1 MLKNLSYT
9 ARNASGDA
17 ARQGEFGILTS
28 MHEAVWD
35 ALHSIPGDSFANAI
49 KRYDFATVYGV
60 SDPEPIVKG
69 IVPAIASARRA
80 WADYKALGETAAAGL
95 FKRTDRNFFSAGFSK
110 PGPAEID
117 QLANLFVSSE
127 KTTVSPAFVKQL
139 EGLVG
144 RDNRLAVARVV
155 LYKAAAPE
163 EGVAKISQVSFPER
177 LVWPKLEAKFGNMP
191 IAVFDANKMRKNLGL
206 SNPEGLL
213 GPGPSK
219 TNRQTLEALL
229 EGSNVSVD
237 RLDGFLKVVGKIQS
251 SPTGDPATFLTR
263 RIILGGGLVAGAAI
277 GTQFAD
283 PGSIL
288 APISLGTF
296 IVSGRA
302 FSRLLSSPKGLALLR

>member
-1 MLKNLSYT
+1 M
-9 ARNASGDA
+9 
-17 ARQGEFGILTS
+17 
-28 MHEAVWD
+28 
-35 ALHSIPGDSFANAI
+35 
-49 KRYDFATVYGV
+49 
-60 SDPEPIVKG
+60 
-69 IVPAIASARRA
+69 
-80 WADYKALGETAAAGL
+80 
-95 FKRTDRNFFSAGFSK
+95 
-110 PGPAEID
+110 
-117 QLANLFVSSE
+117 
-127 KTTVSPAFVKQL
+127 KQL

-302 FSRLLSSPKGLALLR
+302 LSRLLSSPKGLALLREGFEPNLTTQQFLAFAQRFTRAFPDLGQPEMMDVGQAQKVKKGPITTSTL